1 MAIFKVSAFNIQKTL
16 WKLKKLS
23 KSSAFYQYKILVD
36 KAVSVYKNPANRPF
50 ILSFTAFSLRNSKLT
65 VISPLQW

>member
-1 MAIFKVSAFNIQKTL
+1 M
-16 WKLKKLS
+16 KKLS

-50 ILSFTAFSLRNSKLT
+50 ILSFTAFSLRNSRLT
-65 VISPLQW
+65 VISPLQ